1 MNIKKV
7 CERYDLTH
15 DTLRYYEKIG
25 LIAAV
30 ERTQSGIRNY
40 SEKDCERIEFI
51 KCMRQA
57 GLTIEILSEYIGLVD
72 QGDSSLKERR
82 TLLMEQRKDLRKRM
96 DDMQKTL
103 DRLDYKVKLY
113 DERIKEEHLKEAKQ

>member
-1 MNIKKV
+1 MNIKTV
-7 CERYDLTH
+7 CERYDLSQ

-25 LIAAV
+25 LISPV
-30 ERTQSGIRNY
+30 ERNESGVRNY

-72 QGDSSLKERR
+72 KGDSTLRARR
-82 TLLMEQRKDLRKRM
+82 ELLIEQRHALRQRMKDMKN
-96 DDMQKTL
+96 TL
-103 DRLDYKVKLY
+103 DRLDFKVKLY
-113 DERIKEEHLKEAKQ
+113 DDRIQESLKKDGI